1 MVNESDDDVSEGEFV
16 PSSWDQSLQPT
27 RSSLKS
33 PDKSTEVRHAFN
45 LVNLM
50 KTNYSTYFIAKKT

>member
-33 PDKSTEVRHAFN
+33 PDKSTEVRKSTTLLN
-45 LVNLM
+45 LVNLI
-50 KTNYSTYFIAKKT
+50 N